1 LTTPLHAVTYN
12 LHRKEL
18 LMIRLQIQSDVQ
30 ESALDI
36 IRSAIAAETSRLEF
50 GLKATDR
57 HLRAFEERYHVTSE
71 AFLRDFVAEDLAD
84 GDREYICWAGE
95 LKLRERIA
103 AQLETLKSIQ
113 YAA

>member
-1 LTTPLHAVTYN
+1 
-12 LHRKEL
+12 
-18 LMIRLQIQSDVQ
+18 MIRLQIQSDVQ

-50 GLKATDR
+50 GLKNTER
-57 HLRAFEERYHVTSE
+57 HIRVFEERYCVTSE
-71 AFLRDFVAEDLAD
+71 AFLRDFTAEDLAD
-84 GDREYICWAGE
+84 GDREYVCWAGE

-103 AQLETLKSIQ
+103 AQLETIKGIQ